1 MATIALKD
9 LEFFKN
15 GSIIADNGSLNI
27 VTSRLGVS
35 PAWLLETICSRSV
48 DLQLPTLLVTFQNF
62 ETVHSRVF
70 KKLGLLSN
78 PLLKVLDLSADVHAG
93 SLAAMA
99 SKITSCKA
107 SVIVMETVD
116 IFIATGIASAHD
128 LAQFLY
134 SVRGTDS
141 SSLFVSCYSD
151 NALINSDGSLAEAQT
166 AFLTEL
172 FMQASLII
180 TMRPMPTGRADDVT
194 GILRLSNGGRG
205 DQAREAEYLYLVK
218 GDSAKVFHR

>member
-1 MATIALKD
+1 MAAIALKE
-9 LEFFKN
+9 LEFFRN
-15 GSIIADNGSLNI
+15 GSVFSENGGLNV

-35 PAWLLETICSRSV
+35 PAWLLETVCSRSV
-48 DLQLPTLLVTFQNF
+48 DLQLPTLFVTFQSF
-62 ETVHSRVF
+62 EIIHSKVF

-78 PLLKVLDLSADVHAG
+78 PLFNVLDLSAEIHGG
-93 SLAAMA
+93 SLASMA
-99 SKITSCKA
+99 SKITSYRA
-107 SVIVMETVD
+107 SVVVMETVD
-116 IFIATGIASAHD
+116 ICIATGLASAHE

-134 SVRGTDS
+134 SIRGDSS

-151 NALINSDGSLAEAQT
+151 NALINSAGSQAEAQT
-166 AFLTEL
+166 ALLTEL

-205 DQAREAEYLYLVK
+205 DEVREAEYLYLVK